1 MTEGKY
7 LDRRGMS
14 DLNRTFPLL
23 KELFDMLRKRGWDS
37 YSYQNYGSEDEGENT
52 QAIELPENFSPLV
65 AEHPGKY
72 YIVAY
77 DNRRDS
83 YYNEG
88 TRHEL
93 VKLSTV
99 KKKAQ
104 SDERVTE
111 VDLVEVDPSMG
122 NKVEV
127 RVHESVNNKGFTDIN
142 KKTNTEVAQPHG
154 DAEYKYEIDPNG
166 NKEVKETSYS
176 RTDEGIF
183 PWNDNEE
190 RVRWYRTL
198 RAERKSEDNIQTTY
212 EDSFIIGGWDDP
224 RKEERASIRTTIKG
238 AVENPDSIVVEI
250 GIGAPSSAQVLY
262 EDTERNIKVLVHE
275 GINMYKNQLEVL
287 KQDPNYAS
295 IFQEPTDVEN
305 LMNTLKSKIA
315 MLQNDWDKPHHV
327 FAEQPAINGSASK
340 QLNS

>member
-1 MTEGKY
+1 MTEGRD
-7 LDRRGMS
+7 LDRRGMT

-23 KELFDMLRKRGWDS
+23 KELFELLRKQGWESSS
-37 YSYQNYGSEDEGENT
+37 YDNYGNEGEGENT
-52 QAIELPENFSPLV
+52 QAIELPESFAPLV

-77 DNRRDS
+77 DNRRSS
-83 YYNEG
+83 YYKEG
-88 TRHEL
+88 TRNEL

-99 KKKAQ
+99 KKRTQ

-111 VDLVEVDPSMG
+111 IDLAEVDPSMG

-127 RVHESVNNKGFTDIN
+127 RVQESVNNKGFVDLN
-142 KKTNTEVAQPHG
+142 KQTNTEVAQPHG
-154 DAEYKYEIDPNG
+154 EANLKYEIDPNG
-166 NKEVKETSYS
+166 NKAVQETSYS

-183 PWNDNEE
+183 PWKDNEE

-238 AVENPDSIVVEI
+238 SVENPDSIVVEI
-250 GIGAPSSAQVLY
+250 GIGTPSSAQVLY

-287 KQDPNYAS
+287 KQDPNYAI
-295 IFQEPTDVEN
+295 IFQEPIDAEN
-305 LMNTLKSKIA
+305 LMSTLKSKIA

-327 FAEQPAINGSASK
+327 FAEQPAIDGSANK